1 MTSGFLNSDGAP
13 VLSLEV
19 RGPEGEQSVDAVIDT
34 GFNGALTLPPEWIDA
49 LGLPQSG
56 EESVSLADGRVIVV
70 PLYVGYVILDEQA
83 YEVDIA
89 KAQTDPLAGTLLFWG
104 FSLYVEFQSDGAVDV
119 ERLPESPGAGG
130 ERD

>member
-13 VLSLEV
+13 ALSLAV
-19 RGPEGEQSVDAVIDT
+19 RGPDGEQSFDAVIDT
-34 GFNGALTLPPEWIDA
+34 GFNGALTLPPDWIDS

-70 PLYVGYVILDEQA
+70 PLYVGYVILDNQA

-89 KAQTDPLAGTLLFWG
+89 KARTDPLAGTALFRG
-104 FSLYVEFQSDGAVDV
+104 FSLYVEFQPSGGVEL
-119 ERLPESPGAGG
+119 ERLSASGS
-130 ERD
+130 